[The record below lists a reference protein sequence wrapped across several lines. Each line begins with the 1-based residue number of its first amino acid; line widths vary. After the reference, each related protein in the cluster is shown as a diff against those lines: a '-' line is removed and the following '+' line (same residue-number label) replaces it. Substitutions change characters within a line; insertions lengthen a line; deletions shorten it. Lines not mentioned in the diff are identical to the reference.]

1 MDTPLTANSADGEQ
15 LPVTD
20 LQHCLQFLFQDQY
33 PVRFFALL
41 FFEFA
46 GVVCSTTYSVLVRCA
61 LVPLLNLYFQL
72 TSCNLQ

>member
-1 MDTPLTANSADGEQ
+1 
-15 LPVTD
+15 
-20 LQHCLQFLFQDQY
+20 
-33 PVRFFALL
+33 VRFFALL